1 MKDSEFD
8 LNNYSERETKNKE
21 DSSNGQKCIIIIAI
35 IATLIIV
42 AGLVV
47 LFYFLLRDSK
57 DTHKELLGKINCQYL
72 IKNIS

>member
-47 LFYFLLRDSK
+47 LP
-57 DTHKELLGKINCQYL
+57 
-72 IKNIS
+72 